1 MTRLRS
7 EEDLTGGLAALCGVL
22 GDLPGCTAVETL
34 RNLDEPDLWLLA
46 TRWSDV
52 GSYRRALSSYDV
64 QVAMA
69 PLMGVIIDEPS
80 AYESAA
86 ADGDVWN
93 VNLPR

>member
-1 MTRLRS
+1 MDVSDEMDAAARVLRAC
-7 EEDLTGGLAALCGVL
+7 E
-22 GDLPGCTAVETL
+22 GCVSAEFG
-34 RNLDEPDLWLLA
+34 RNLDEPDLWVLV

-64 QVAMA
+64 RVAMA
-69 PLMGVIIDEPS
+69 PLMGAVIDEPS

-86 ADGDVWN
+86 ADGDAWN